1 MYVKK
6 REKICEEEGEENLA
20 AGEYL
25 RKAGLKGEKKREKRE
40 EDARGEG
47 EFVCSGT
54 SEEAWPQSRKKRKEE
69 KKKQARK
76 ARKTRTSPNTLGLK
90 KFGLCK
96 LWVKKKF
103 SENTLSKNTLSEN
116 TLL

>member
-1 MYVKK
+1 MDNLVYVKK

-54 SEEAWPQSRKKRKEE
+54 SEEAWPQSRKKEKRRRKN
-69 KKKQARK
+69 KLAK
-76 ARKTRTSPNTLGLK
+76 LGRHALHQIRS
-90 KFGLCK
+90 
-96 LWVKKKF
+96 V
-103 SENTLSKNTLSEN
+103 
-116 TLL
+116 